1 MIDLETSLENT
12 DSEHSQALGIND
24 RGTVVGVIGVPSVGS
39 RGFVWR
45 HGVLTTLGVL
55 TEGGMFGGR
64 ANDINHRGVIVGSSG
79 VGHDTYHASANA
91 TRLPTRS
98 ARPRTSIAPWSAR
111 TGWR

>member
-12 DSEHSQALGIND
+12 ESEYSQALGIND

-55 TEGGMFGGR
+55 TEGGMFGGS

-79 VGHDTYHASANA
+79 VGHDTYHAV
-91 TRLPTRS
+91 L
-98 ARPRTSIAPWSAR
+98 
-111 TGWR
+111 WR